1 MTLRK
6 FIKALSGLF
15 LIIIVGI
22 ILISINHP
30 IILKWLSG
38 TARLIG
44 KPITATVYTNGELN
58 PDIKVFH
65 VNTYW
70 GGTPADYYL
79 IHFSNIKTKEAGRF
93 IAIIKKENFVG
104 IPSGEN
110 KSDYDKLFGRLFQS
124 EVGSKFTSFLNDIK
138 GYNFN
143 PQLFFN
149 DKTITFKMPP
159 AYKAFKCDSIRIV
172 L

>member
-1 MTLRK
+1 MVLRK
-6 FIKALSGLF
+6 LIKVLGSLL
-15 LIIIVGI
+15 LIIAVSVV
-22 ILISINHP
+22 LISINHP

-38 TARLIG
+38 TARHIG
-44 KPITATVYTNGELN
+44 KPIIATVYTNGELN
-58 PDIKVFH
+58 PDVNVFH
-65 VNTYW
+65 VDTYW
-70 GGTPADYYL
+70 GGVPADYYL
-79 IHFSNIKTKEAGRF
+79 IHFSNIKTKEAGKF
-93 IAIIKKENFVG
+93 IAVIKKENFVG

-110 KSDYDKLFGRLFQS
+110 KSDYDKIFGRLFQS
-124 EVGSKFTSFLNDIK
+124 EVGSKFTSFSNDIK

-149 DKTITFKMPP
+149 DKTIAFKMPP